1 MTLPREKSLKASPP
15 DSSIGPS
22 AGPSICIGERELP
35 VDVRIN
41 RRARRLIIRV
51 DALGGRVQLT
61 CPSKR
66 SVPDGLSF
74 VEKRRS
80 WIAQCLAEGP
90 ETHPFQ
96 DGASVP
102 VRGLAHAIIHT
113 PGQRKAVRAE
123 GQTLYVGGA
132 PEFLSRRVEDWL
144 RAEARREFCAI
155 ADELCD
161 RIGVV
166 RKRITVRD
174 TRSRWGSC
182 SSAGAISLSWR
193 LIMAPEHVYTYVVG
207 HEVAHLK
214 HMDHSAA
221 FWRVVDELIE
231 DRYPAQDWLKAHGAS
246 LYGIGVR

>member
-1 MTLPREKSLKASPP
+1 MTLPREKSLKISSP
-15 DSSIGPS
+15 DAGAVPS
-22 AGPSICIGERELP
+22 VRIGERVLP
-35 VDVRIN
+35 IDVRIN

-74 VEKRRS
+74 VEKRRQ
-80 WIAQCLAEGP
+80 WIAKCLAEGP
-90 ETHPFQ
+90 QTQPFY

-102 VRGLAHAIIHT
+102 ARGIDHLIRHV

-123 GQTLYVGGA
+123 GTTLHIGGA
-132 PEFLSRRVEDWL
+132 PEFLARRVEDWL

-155 ADELCD
+155 ADDLCG

-214 HMDHSAA
+214 HMDHSPA
-221 FWRVVDELIE
+221 FWRVVDELIP
-231 DRYPAQDWLKAHGAS
+231 DRRPAQDWLKAHGAS
-246 LYGIGVR
+246 LYGIGAR